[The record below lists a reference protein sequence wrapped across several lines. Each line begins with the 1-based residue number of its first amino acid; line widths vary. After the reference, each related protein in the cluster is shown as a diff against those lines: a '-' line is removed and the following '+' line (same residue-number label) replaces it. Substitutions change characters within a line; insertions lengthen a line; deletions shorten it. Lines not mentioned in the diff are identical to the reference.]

1 MYRMP
6 ALPEARA
13 FPPGHPKGIELQ
25 QVLDRQDSPGQAPEP
40 QEALVVNHLVRYST
54 YEERMGAIKPKYAN

>member
-13 FPPGHPKGIELQ
+13 FPPGHANGIGLH
-25 QVLDRQDSPGQAPEP
+25 QVLDRQDSPCQAPES
-40 QEALVVNHLVRYST
+40 QEALVVNHLLDYK
-54 YEERMGAIKPKYAN
+54 GPPL